1 MFTVVRRATLLF
13 PSPSARDKD
22 GKHLFTVL
30 TDPCGPANQVL
41 MVGIAT
47 LRDKGCDMTCVL
59 KRGDHEFIKVESYVA
74 YSFCRVEW
82 ADKLAAGVQKGTFV
96 DKGLLDEKIFD
107 RVLAGL
113 RKSRSTKPFAIQFI
127 DECARHSKK

>member
-22 GKHLFTVL
+22 GKHLFIIL

-41 MVGIAT
+41 MVGVAT
-47 LRDKGCDMTCVL
+47 LRDKGCDTTCVL
-59 KRGDHEFIKVESYVA
+59 KPGAHEFIKVESYIA
-74 YSFCRVEW
+74 YSFCRVEF
-82 ADKLAAGVQKGTFV
+82 ADKLTAGVQKGAFV
-96 DKGLLDEKIFD
+96 GKELLDEEIFG
-107 RVLAGL
+107 RVLTGL